1 MEHIFEDVIESE
13 YAPVNEASIPQY
25 EAIYDKL
32 KTLLPDETQ
41 LDEMLSL
48 VNDLEEVLFKQ
59 GFIRGIARAKMSTQ
73 IV

>member
-48 VNDLEEVLFKQ
+48 VNDLEEVLFKH
-59 GFIRGIARAKMSTQ
+59 GFIRGIARTKMSTQ